1 MNIAYV
7 TKRYCLLSV
16 IQQNRVNC
24 CYREDHPVRQ
34 PVMQTNDISEKD
46 VLDLQILHSYALPL
60 CQKKETL
67 LVPTLVTR
75 CKTSF
80 SVSLT
85 SLKLTINNFYLI
97 IINIIIIINNNNI
110 NNNYY

>member
-1 MNIAYV
+1 
-7 TKRYCLLSV
+7 
-16 IQQNRVNC
+16 
-24 CYREDHPVRQ
+24 
-34 PVMQTNDISEKD
+34 MQTNDISEKD

-60 CQKKETL
+60 CQKKTL

-80 SVSLT
+80 SISLT

-97 IINIIIIINNNNI
+97 IINIIIIINNNNNII
-110 NNNYY
+110 NNNY

>member
-34 PVMQTNDISEKD
+34 PVMQTNDILEKD

-60 CQKKETL
+60 CQKKTL

-80 SVSLT
+80 SISLT
-85 SLKLTINNFYLI
+85 SLKLAIFLI
-97 IINIIIIINNNNI
+97 LS
-110 NNNYY
+110 NYY

>member
-60 CQKKETL
+60 CQKEIL

-80 SVSLT
+80 SISLT
-85 SLKLTINNFYLI
+85 SLKITIFLI
-97 IINIIIIINNNNI
+97 LS
-110 NNNYY
+110 NYY

>member
-16 IQQNRVNC
+16 IQQNRVDC

-46 VLDLQILHSYALPL
+46 VLDLQILHSYTLPL

-67 LVPTLVTR
+67 LVLTLVTR

-80 SVSLT
+80 SISLT

-97 IINIIIIINNNNI
+97 IINIIIINNNI
-110 NNNYY
+110 IINNYY